1 VILQLAV
8 IKEARKY
15 KSKRQ
20 RAQLPQ
26 RQRALACVVGR
37 DTVHCRP
44 NAIHESGRH
53 QALSTTTAVDP
64 SPVVLTV
71 SQLNR
76 QAKSLLESHFD
87 FLWVEGEI
95 SNFAAPSSGHWYFT
109 LKDGKAQVRCAMFAN
124 RNQRV
129 KFTPDNGDAI
139 RLRCRVSLYEGRGE
153 FQLIAEHLEHAGAGA
168 LQVAFEKLKSR
179 LLAEGLFAPER
190 KRALPQTVT
199 RLGVITSPTGAA
211 IHDILTVLRRRC
223 PGIEVCVL
231 PVAVQGE
238 GAAIQIASAIE
249 RANRWQRQ
257 GKVEL
262 DALIVGRGGGSLE
275 DLWAFNEEVVARA
288 IAESELPV
296 VSAVGHEV
304 DFSIADLVADVRAPT
319 PSAAAELLS
328 PDQRVWQENLVSVE
342 RDLLR
347 LIRRK
352 LADAGL
358 RLAHLKQ
365 RLKHPGTQLREQAQR
380 LDDLEQRLL
389 SAQRNYLLRQQNR
402 LALLD
407 NRLLA
412 CSPLPQ
418 IRQLRRDLEQRG
430 HALETTMRQQ
440 LQRRSQSLAHL
451 AQMLDSLSPLG
462 ILGRGYAIVTSS
474 IGEVLRDA
482 NRVAIGD
489 EVEARLA
496 SGRLGLIV
504 KKVE

>member
-1 VILQLAV
+1 MRRA
-8 IKEARKY
+8 ARYRK
-15 KSKRQ
+15 
-20 RAQLPQ
+20 LP
-26 RQRALACVVGR
+26 
-37 DTVHCRP
+37 
-44 NAIHESGRH
+44 AIHPNGPRTP
-53 QALSTTTAVDP
+53 LSDTRAP
-64 SPVVLTV
+64 NPAPAVLTV

-76 QAKSLLESHFD
+76 QAKTLLESHFD
-87 FLWVEGEI
+87 FVWVEGEI
-95 SNFAAPSSGHWYFT
+95 SNFMVPSSGHWYFT

-129 KFTPDNGDAI
+129 RFTPGNGDAI

-153 FQLIAEHLEHAGAGA
+153 FQLIVEHLEHAGAGA
-168 LQVAFEKLKSR
+168 LQVAFEKLKAR

-190 KRALPQTVT
+190 KKPLPESVS

-223 PGIEVCVL
+223 PSIAVFLL

-238 GAAIQIASAIE
+238 GAAAQIASAIE

-257 GKVEL
+257 GKVRL

-288 IAESELPV
+288 IAASDLPI

-304 DFSIADLVADVRAPT
+304 DFSIADMVADQRAPT

-328 PDQRVWQENLVSVE
+328 QDQLVWQQSLRATE
-342 RDLLR
+342 RDLLG

-352 LADAGL
+352 LADATL
-358 RLAHLKQ
+358 RLTHLRQ

-380 LDDLEQRLL
+380 LDDMEQRLL
-389 SAQRNYLLRQQNR
+389 AAQRNFMLRQQNR
-402 LALLD
+402 LALLH

-412 CSPLPQ
+412 GSPVNRL
-418 IRQLRRDLEQRG
+418 RQMQRDVQQHNQHLQSAMQQR
-430 HALETTMRQQ
+430 LQ
-440 LQRRSQSLAHL
+440 LHRNQLAHM
-451 AQMLDSLSPLG
+451 AQLLDSLSPLG
-462 ILGRGYAIVTSS
+462 ILQRGYAIVTDSS
-474 IGEVLRDA
+474 GTVLRDA
-482 NRVAIGD
+482 GKVAVGD

-496 SGRLGLIV
+496 SGRLGLTVSKI
-504 KKVE
+504 E